1 MITVAFPSAP
11 GPGFERLVEPFIHS
25 PLVSRICA
33 LQREGQSS
41 LPGGKVPEKGLLCAV
56 DSPVSGSSIRRLI
69 GETRSKYL
77 LWFRPEAQSALTPEA
92 IGRLADVAEA
102 TGAGIVYGNYAEYP
116 VNDVQPG
123 SIRDTFDFGP
133 AMLIR
138 VDAAKRCLQRYGDI
152 GPVRHAGLYD
162 LRLKISADYPLFRI
176 PEPLSIRIASE
187 GAASDSQ
194 FAYVD
199 PRHREY
205 QIEMEQVA
213 TDHLRRIGAYLE
225 PRFEDLPVCEAAFP
239 VEASVIIPVRNREQT
254 VADAVKSACAQTTD
268 FPFNVLVVDNHSSD
282 GTTQILRRLSEED
295 RRVRHLVPERMDL
308 GIGGCWDEA
317 FRSPLCGRYAVQL
330 DSDDLYSG
338 DGTLQRIV
346 DVLREGDAAMVIGSY
361 TIVNEQ
367 LEEIPPGLID
377 HREWT
382 DGNGRNNALRI
393 NGLGAPR
400 AFRTD
405 ILRRIG
411 FPNVS
416 YGEDYAVALR
426 ISRQYRIGRIYESLY
441 LCRRWGGNTDAALS
455 PEVMNRYDAYK
466 DSLRTM
472 EILAR
477 QTMNRSR
484 AERGDSEGHG

>member
-1 MITVAFPSAP
+1 M
-11 GPGFERLVEPFIHS
+11 
-25 PLVSRICA
+25 
-33 LQREGQSS
+33 
-41 LPGGKVPEKGLLCAV
+41 LPKLRVR
-56 DSPVSGSSIRRLI
+56 GS
-69 GETRSKYL
+69 
-77 LWFRPEAQSALTPEA
+77 F
-92 IGRLADVAEA
+92 
-102 TGAGIVYGNYAEYP
+102 YGNYAEYP

-152 GPVRHAGLYD
+152 GPVRHAVFT
-162 LRLKISADYPLFRI
+162 ISASRSLPII
-176 PEPLSIRIASE
+176 PCLESRTLVDQDCIRR
-187 GAASDSQ
+187 AASDSQ

-411 FPNVS
+411 IPQC
-416 YGEDYAVALR
+416 ELR
-426 ISRQYRIGRIYESLY
+426 RGL
-441 LCRRWGGNTDAALS
+441 RRGIAHIPS
-455 PEVMNRYDAYK
+455 VPH
-466 DSLRTM
+466 
-472 EILAR
+472 
-477 QTMNRSR
+477 R
-484 AERGDSEGHG
+484 ADL